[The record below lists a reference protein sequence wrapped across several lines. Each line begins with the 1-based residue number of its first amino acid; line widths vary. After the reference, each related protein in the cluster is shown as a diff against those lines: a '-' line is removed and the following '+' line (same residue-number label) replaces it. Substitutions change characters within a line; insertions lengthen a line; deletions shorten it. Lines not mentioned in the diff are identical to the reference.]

1 VTRSR
6 QYYRRVFNA
15 LVRDEHDRLLRD
27 KDFNRVME
35 ETDGAAL
42 IDKLS
47 DRFKRTVGLQSEKA
61 NAAGSKAQQEI
72 GTLTTDINVR
82 DNEERAVSEQNNINS
97 NNGDSS
103 DASGANSGS
112 PLQPGEIP
120 ASAPIEPS
128 LPVMISRT
136 ESLPNGR
143 SGQPYDVSLD
153 ELLGDLPP
161 QLQLENDAGSGLSLT
176 ADRRLQGTPTVNGSL
191 QLAVVGLNDKGDRTL
206 QLQLKLALIPSSR
219 DLWKDL
225 LSDPGAPYAK
235 ADEDVDRLPIGE
247 GWHMA
252 MASQRGRSH
261 AHRGGQRD
269 DHGVIA
275 HAASGWNVL
284 IVGDGAG
291 SCEFSRQGS
300 LLATTVA
307 RDTLLGSLENSEGA
321 SLEAAVLA
329 WLEGDD
335 HSRMPQELL
344 VPLQSTVITAVHA
357 GHRAI
362 SQEAAASGHS
372 MKAFSTTLL
381 LAIHKETP
389 GGHVVVTFGIGDGGI
404 VALTNGRQAQMLN
417 TADSG
422 QHAGQTRF
430 LDAPLFQESQA
441 LSLYRRVTVKFYET
455 LDALILATDGVTDPK
470 FSSDNDM
477 HDAESW
483 WSLYDE
489 LAPALVMPDKRT
501 DRDPL
506 LDYLNFFVER
516 HHDDRTLAVLYR
528 DVGLPVQSASEVS
541 A

>member
-1 VTRSR
+1 MKRSR
-6 QYYRRVFNA
+6 EYYRRVFNT
-15 LVRDEHDRLLRD
+15 LVRDEHDRPLRY
-27 KDFNRVME
+27 KDFDQVMGE
-35 ETDGAAL
+35 ADGVAL
-42 IDKLS
+42 IDELS
-47 DRFKRTVGLQSEKA
+47 NRFKTVMVLQSELASGGESKA
-61 NAAGSKAQQEI
+61 NQDTGMSIA
-72 GTLTTDINVR
+72 DINVM
-82 DNEERAVSEQNNINS
+82 DDEEHSVSEQNNINS
-97 NNGDSS
+97 NTCDAR
-103 DASGANSGS
+103 ASGANTGTA
-112 PLQPGEIP
+112 LQPGEIP
-120 ASAPIEPS
+120 ISSAVEP
-128 LPVMISRT
+128 PPTVMTSRT
-136 ESLPNGR
+136 ENLPNGR
-143 SGQPYDVSLD
+143 SGQPYDVDLD

-161 QLQLENDAGSGLSLT
+161 QLHLENDAGSGLSLT
-176 ADRRLQGTPTVNGSL
+176 ADRRLRGTPSLTGSL
-191 QLAVVGLNDKGDRTL
+191 QLTVVGFNDEGIPAL
-206 QLQLKLALIPSSR
+206 QLQLRLALIPSSR
-219 DLWKDL
+219 DLWKNN
-225 LSDPGAPYAK
+225 LSDPNALYAK
-235 ADEDVDRLPIGE
+235 ADEEIDRLPVGD

-252 MASQRGRSH
+252 MGSQRGRSH

-275 HAASGWNVL
+275 RAASGWNVL

-307 RDTLLGSLENSEGA
+307 RDSLLGSLDGNDEV

-372 MKAFSTTLL
+372 IKAFSTTLL

-389 GGHVVVTFGIGDGGI
+389 RGHVVVTFGIGDGAI
-404 VALTNGRQAQMLN
+404 AALTSGRQAQMLN

-430 LDAPLFQESQA
+430 LDAPLFQESQG
-441 LSLYRRVTVKFYET
+441 LYRRVTVKLYET
-455 LDALILATDGVTDPK
+455 LDALVLATDGVTDPK

-489 LAPALVMPDKRT
+489 LAPALVKPDKKT
-501 DRDPL
+501 DLDPL

-528 DVGLPVQSASEVS
+528 DASLPEQSVSEVPE
-541 A
+541 

>member
-1 VTRSR
+1 MKHSR
-6 QYYRRVFNA
+6 EYYRRVFNT
-15 LVRDEHDRLLRD
+15 LVCDEHNRPLRD
-27 KDFNRVME
+27 QDFDRVMGE
-35 ETDGAAL
+35 ADGAAL
-42 IDKLS
+42 IDELN
-47 DRFKRTVGLQSEKA
+47 DRFKRTMGLQSEQANAGESKA
-61 NAAGSKAQQEI
+61 NQDTNTLMAG
-72 GTLTTDINVR
+72 INVKK
-82 DNEERAVSEQNNINS
+82 NEERSVSEQNDTNS
-97 NNGDSS
+97 NNGDPGTS
-103 DASGANSGS
+103 DANSS
-112 PLQPGEIP
+112 TALQPGEIP
-120 ASAPIEPS
+120 ASASVEPS
-128 LPVMISRT
+128 LPVMPPRI

-143 SGQPYDVSLD
+143 SGQPYDVILD
-153 ELLGDLPP
+153 ELLDDLPP

-176 ADRRLQGTPTVNGSL
+176 ADRRLQGTPIVNGSL
-191 QLAVVGLNDKGDRTL
+191 QLDVVGFNDQGDRTL

-219 DLWKDL
+219 DLWKNL
-225 LSDPGAPYAK
+225 QSDPGVPYAK
-235 ADEDVDRLPIGE
+235 ADEDIDRLPLGE

-252 MASQRGRSH
+252 MGSQRGRSH

-275 HAASGWNVL
+275 RADSGWNLL

-307 RDTLLGSLENSEGA
+307 RDTLLSSLESSEGA
-321 SLEAAVLA
+321 SLETAVLA

-344 VPLQSTVITAVHA
+344 MPLQKTVITAVHA

-389 GGHVVVTFGIGDGGI
+389 GGHIVVTFGIGDGAIG
-404 VALTNGRQAQMLN
+404 ALTSGRQAQMLN

-430 LDAPLFQESQA
+430 LDAPLFQESQG
-441 LSLYRRVTVKFYET
+441 LYQRVTVKLYET
-455 LDALILATDGVTDPK
+455 LDALIVATDGVTDPK

-477 HDAESW
+477 HEAESW

-489 LAPALVMPDKRT
+489 LAPALAKPDET
-501 DRDPL
+501 TGRDPL
-506 LDYLNFFVER
+506 LDYLNFFIER

-528 DVGLPVQSASEVS
+528 DASLPAQSVSEVS
-541 A
+541 S

>member
-1 VTRSR
+1 MKRSR
-6 QYYRRVFNA
+6 AYYRRVFNT
-15 LVRDEHDRLLRD
+15 LVRDEHDRPLRD
-27 KDFNRVME
+27 KDFDQVMGE
-35 ETDGAAL
+35 ANGVAL
-42 IDKLS
+42 IDELS
-47 DRFKRTVGLQSEKA
+47 DRFKRAMGLQSEVASVGESTA
-61 NAAGSKAQQEI
+61 NQDTDMSIAG
-72 GTLTTDINVR
+72 INFR
-82 DNEERAVSEQNNINS
+82 DDEEHSVSEQNNINS
-97 NNGDSS
+97 STGDARAS
-103 DASGANSGS
+103 DAKTGTA
-112 PLQPGEIP
+112 LQPGEIP
-120 ASAPIEPS
+120 TSSAVEPS
-128 LPVMISRT
+128 LPVITSRT
-136 ESLPNGR
+136 ENLPNGR

-153 ELLGDLPP
+153 ELLGDLPS
-161 QLQLENDAGSGLSLT
+161 QLHLENDAGSGLSLT
-176 ADRRLQGTPTVNGSL
+176 ADRRLRGTPSLTGSL
-191 QLAVVGLNDKGDRTL
+191 QLAVVGFDDEGIPAL
-206 QLQLKLALIPSSR
+206 QLQLRLALIPSSR
-219 DLWKDL
+219 DLWKNN
-225 LSDPGAPYAK
+225 LSDPDALYAK
-235 ADEDVDRLPIGE
+235 ADEEIDRLPIGD
-247 GWHMA
+247 GWHMV
-252 MASQRGRSH
+252 MGSQRGRSH

-275 HAASGWNVL
+275 RAASGWNVL

-307 RDTLLGSLENSEGA
+307 RDSLLGSLDGNDGV
-321 SLEAAVLA
+321 SLETAVLA
-329 WLEGDD
+329 WFEGDD

-372 MKAFSTTLL
+372 IKAFSTTLL

-389 GGHVVVTFGIGDGGI
+389 RGHIVVTFGIGDGAIG
-404 VALTNGRQAQMLN
+404 ALTSGRQAQMLN

-430 LDAPLFQESQA
+430 LDAPLFQESQG
-441 LSLYRRVTVKFYET
+441 LYRRVTVKLYET
-455 LDALILATDGVTDPK
+455 LDALVLATDGVTDPK

-489 LAPALVMPDKRT
+489 LAPALVKPDKKT
-501 DRDPL
+501 DLDPL

-528 DVGLPVQSASEVS
+528 DVSLSEQSVSEVPK
-541 A
+541 